1 MTKYVFVGEQG
12 LELGGEAGALSPDAV
27 IDGLILGTVEGV
39 TPSHAF
45 LILVRGNRALLDAAH
60 DEVLCTQ
67 MASAEMETFHLH
79 DLRPSADDTE
89 AKAIFKAHLLDGEPL
104 SEDEVEMLLA
114 EGIGSPEDWEQRGGE
129 CYWFGPAFP
138 LPEEQDPA

>member
-45 LILVRGNRALLDAAH
+45 LVLVRGNRALLDAAH
-60 DEVLCTQ
+60 DEVLCV
-67 MASAEMETFHLH
+67 EMGPCEPKVFHLH
-79 DLRPSADDTE
+79 TLRQSEGDTE
-89 AKAIFKAHLLDGEPL
+89 AQAIFKSHLLDGEPL

-114 EGIGSPEDWEQRGGE
+114 EGIGSPEDYEHRGGGCFWYE
-129 CYWFGPAFP
+129 PAFP
-138 LPEEQDPA
+138 ELEDPC